1 MPTKDKMSAQCTPL
15 LNAKE
20 AIAIHVRW
28 RIALQMAIATREPL
42 SASAV
47 SAIDHPDDCCI
58 GRWLLSSHTF
68 AIRRRPEYLALVAR
82 HIEFHREMAHI
93 ARLIHTSDF
102 DTATAALGPA
112 GSFQR
117 ASRAIANAITA
128 VDRIQTITLAG

>member
-1 MPTKDKMSAQCTPL
+1 MSAQCTSL

-28 RIALQMAIATREPL
+28 RITLLMAVTTREPL
-42 SASAV
+42 SANATRI
-47 SAIDHPDDCCI
+47 IDHPDECCI
-58 GRWLLSSHTF
+58 GRWLLSSQTF

-93 ARLIHTSDF
+93 ASLIQAAEF
-102 DTATAALGPA
+102 DAAAAALGPA

-117 ASRAIANAITA
+117 ASHAIAGAISA
-128 VDRIQTITLAG
+128 IDRIQRIAFAS